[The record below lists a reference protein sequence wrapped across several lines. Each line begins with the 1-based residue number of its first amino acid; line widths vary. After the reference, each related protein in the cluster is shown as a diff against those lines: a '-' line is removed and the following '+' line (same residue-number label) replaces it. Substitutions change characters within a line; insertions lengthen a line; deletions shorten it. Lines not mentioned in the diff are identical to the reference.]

1 MNTHLKTALL
11 LLSFIGASGLI
22 QTIQNG
28 YAGSRIAGT
37 RSNTIAAGS
46 SGRQW
51 IWQNPLPQG
60 NTLQD
65 FSFIDTNNG
74 FAVGAR
80 GTILKT
86 TDGGNNWELI
96 AGETED
102 DLYGVSFTDSNI
114 GTVVGN
120 FGAILRTTDAGNHWA
135 IQREGIS
142 DVLYGV
148 SFTDANNGTSV
159 GSDGLILRTTN
170 GGTNWVQQ
178 TGGTTNFL
186 NDVSFT
192 DANNGTAVGDNGT
205 ILGTTNGGTTWTPQ
219 TSDTQTTSTE
229 FFSLTP
235 IPAVLLDQIVRFLG
249 RRTVEIIGCL
259 RPIQFLLTSTM
270 LCLLMQIPERLSVR
284 WG

>member
-86 TDGGNNWELI
+86 TDGVTTGSLSQAKRRTIFMAFLLLTQISERLW
-96 AGETED
+96 
-102 DLYGVSFTDSNI
+102 
-114 GTVVGN
+114 
-120 FGAILRTTDAGNHWA
+120 AIL
-135 IQREGIS
+135 E
-142 DVLYGV
+142 L
-148 SFTDANNGTSV
+148 F
-159 GSDGLILRTTN
+159 
-170 GGTNWVQQ
+170 
-178 TGGTTNFL
+178 
-186 NDVSFT
+186 
-192 DANNGTAVGDNGT
+192 
-205 ILGTTNGGTTWTPQ
+205 
-219 TSDTQTTSTE
+219 
-229 FFSLTP
+229 
-235 IPAVLLDQIVRFLG
+235 
-249 RRTVEIIGCL
+249 
-259 RPIQFLLTSTM
+259 
-270 LCLLMQIPERLSVR
+270 
-284 WG
+284 

>member
-1 MNTHLKTALL
+1 MKTHLKISLL
-11 LLSFIGASGLI
+11 VLTFMGVWGLTVTIKSG
-22 QTIQNG
+22 N
-28 YAGSRIAGT
+28 AGSRLAGNV
-37 RSNTIAAGS
+37 SNRTADGS
-46 SGRQW
+46 SSREW

-65 FSFIDTNNG
+65 FSFADTNNG

-86 TDGGNNWELI
+86 TDGGNNWEII

-102 DLYGVSFTDSNI
+102 DLYSVSFTDSNI

-159 GSDGLILRTTN
+159 GSM
-170 GGTNWVQQ
+170 V
-178 TGGTTNFL
+178 
-186 NDVSFT
+186 
-192 DANNGTAVGDNGT
+192 
-205 ILGTTNGGTTWTPQ
+205 
-219 TSDTQTTSTE
+219 
-229 FFSLTP
+229 
-235 IPAVLLDQIVRFLG
+235 
-249 RRTVEIIGCL
+249 
-259 RPIQFLLTSTM
+259 
-270 LCLLMQIPERLSVR
+270 
-284 WG
+284 

>member
-1 MNTHLKTALL
+1 MNPHLKIGLL
-11 LLSFIGASGLI
+11 TLGIVGTFGLTL
-22 QTIQNG
+22 TIKTG
-28 YAGSRIAGT
+28 YAGSGLAANLPAMT
-37 RSNTIAAGS
+37 AAGS
-46 SGRQW
+46 SSRQW
-51 IWQNPLPQG
+51 VWQNPRPQG

-96 AGETED
+96 TGETED
-102 DLYGVSFTDSNI
+102 DLYGVSFTDANI

-120 FGAILRTTDAGNHWA
+120 FGAILRTTDAGSHWT
-135 IQREGIS
+135 IQRDGMS

-148 SFTDANNGTSV
+148 SFTDANNGTAV

-170 GGTNWVQQ
+170 GGTNWIPQ
-178 TGGTTNFL
+178 TGGTSNIL
-186 NDVSFT
+186 NHVLFT

-205 ILGTTNGGTTWTPQ
+205 ILRTTNGGNNWAPPTQ
-219 TSDTQTTSTE
+219 QTTSTE
-229 FFSLTP
+229 FLSLMR
-235 IPAVLLDQIVRFLG
+235 IPAVLLDRIARFSGPRTAENIGFLRTVRFPRISTTLH
-249 RRTVEIIGCL
+249 L
-259 RPIQFLLTSTM
+259 RM
-270 LCLLMQIPERLSVR
+270 RIPERLSAR